1 MNNIINLFQS
11 FRTILCVCPHCGD
24 VLRLSDLH
32 LKYKGTAPK
41 TWIDVHDTKVRTIE
55 RKEELFEEK
64 EKTLRDA
71 ATERGR
77 KKVPQIIRRS
87 MNGEFAKLHYN
98 PYDIKALLHPVDF
111 VVFNGL
117 NDKEKLNDIVFLSKE
132 TENPELS
139 KIRKS
144 IESTIDK
151 GSYMW
156 QLARVDINGKI
167 EFDTK

>member
-1 MNNIINLFQS
+1 VNNTLNLFQS
-11 FRTILCVCPHCGD
+11 FRTILCVCPHCRD

-32 LKYKGTAPK
+32 LTYKGAAPR
-41 TWIDVHDTKVRTIE
+41 TWLDTYDTKIRTIE

-64 EKTLRDA
+64 EGKLRNA
-71 ATERGR
+71 AAERGR
-77 KKVPQIIRRS
+77 KKVPQIIRKS
-87 MNGEFAKLHYN
+87 MNGEFAKLNYN

-117 NDKEKLNDIVFLSKE
+117 NDKEELNDIVFLSKE
-132 TENPELS
+132 TVNPELG

-151 GSYMW
+151 GNYMW

-167 EFDTK
+167 ESDTK

>member
-1 MNNIINLFQS
+1 MSNIVNLFQS
-11 FRTILCVCPHCGD
+11 FRTILCVCPQCGD
-24 VLRLSDLH
+24 VLRLSDLR
-32 LKYKGTAPK
+32 LTYRGAAPRTWLDTYDAK
-41 TWIDVHDTKVRTIE
+41 TRTTE
-55 RKEELFEEK
+55 RKEESFEEK
-64 EKTLRDA
+64 EEKLRDA

-77 KKVPQIIRRS
+77 KKVPQIIRKS
-87 MNGEFAKLHYN
+87 MNGEFAKLRYN

-117 NDKEKLNDIVFLSKE
+117 NDKERLNDIVFLSKE

-144 IESTIDK
+144 IELTIDK
-151 GSYMW
+151 GNYMW

-167 EFDTK
+167 EFDAK